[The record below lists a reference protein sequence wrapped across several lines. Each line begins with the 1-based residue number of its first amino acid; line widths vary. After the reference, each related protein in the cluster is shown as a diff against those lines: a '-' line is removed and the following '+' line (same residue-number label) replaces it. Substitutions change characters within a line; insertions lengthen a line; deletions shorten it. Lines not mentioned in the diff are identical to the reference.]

1 LSPEALIVLMGNP
14 NDMTDQL
21 TKSEELIARRK
32 SAVPNGVGMFNYA
45 TAAKASGATIIDAD
59 GRELIDFAGGIGV
72 VNAGHCPPPVVK
84 AIQEQAAKFLHVS
97 FNVASYEPYI
107 ALCEKLNALLPHG
120 GPTKT
125 LLVSTGAEAVEN
137 AIKIARQ
144 ATKRQGVLCF
154 TDAFHGRTMMA
165 MTLTSKVGYKP
176 DCGPFAPEVY
186 RTQYPNFYRHGSGRS
201 EADFVKAELHR
212 LEELAHNTVAPEN
225 LAAVIIEVVQG
236 EGGFNVA
243 PAGYLKGL
251 RAFCDKHGIM
261 LIFDEV
267 QAGFGRTGAWSA
279 YEHFDVI
286 PDISTWAK
294 SLGSGMP
301 IAAVMGRAEIM
312 DKAGP
317 SSIGGTYIGN
327 PVSCAAALATLKY
340 MEEIDINAKGR
351 HVGEVI
357 RKRFE
362 KMKTEHACI
371 GDVRGLGAMM
381 ALEFVH
387 NSDPMQPDADTCAK
401 LMNACATRDLVVI
414 NAGTEK
420 NIIRVLSP
428 LVISDQLL
436 NKGLDIMEE
445 ELDKICAQ

>member
-1 LSPEALIVLMGNP
+1 MSHP
-14 NDMTDQL
+14 TDHL
-21 TKSEELIARRK
+21 TKSQELIARRK
-32 SAVPNGVGMFNYA
+32 AAIPNGVGMFNTA
-45 TAAKASGATIIDAD
+45 TASRAEGALIIDAD

-125 LLVSTGAEAVEN
+125 MLVNTGAEAVEN

-144 ATKRQGVLCF
+144 ATKRPGVLCF
-154 TDAFHGRTMMA
+154 TDAFHGRSLMA

-186 RTQYPNFYRHGSGRS
+186 RTQYPNFYRYGAGRS
-201 EADFVKAELHR
+201 EAEFVKAELHR
-212 LEELAHNTVAPEN
+212 LEELSHNTVDPKQ
-225 LAAVIIEVVQG
+225 LACVIIELVQG

-243 PAGYLKGL
+243 PKGYVEGL
-251 RAFCDKHGIM
+251 RKWCDKHGIL

-267 QAGFGRTGAWSA
+267 QAGFGRTGAWAA
-279 YEHFDVI
+279 YEHFGVL
-286 PDISTWAK
+286 PDLSTWAK
-294 SLGSGMP
+294 SMGSGMP
-301 IAAVMGRAEIM
+301 IGCVMGKADIM

-327 PVSCAAALATLKY
+327 PVSCAAALATIRY

-351 HVGEVI
+351 HVGNII
-357 RKRFE
+357 RQRFE
-362 KMKTEHACI
+362 KMKAKHACI
-371 GDVRGLGAMM
+371 GEVRGLGAMIAM
-381 ALEFVH
+381 EFVK
-387 NSDPMQPDADTCAK
+387 NGDPQQPDADTCAK
-401 LMNACATRDLVVI
+401 LMNACAKRDLIVI
-414 NAGTEK
+414 TAGTDK
-420 NIIRVLSP
+420 NVIRVLSP
-428 LVISDQLL
+428 LVISDELL

-445 ELDKICAQ
+445 ELAMICG

>member
-1 LSPEALIVLMGNP
+1 
-14 NDMTDQL
+14 MTEQL
-21 TKSEELIARRK
+21 TKSQELIARRK
-32 SAVPNGVGMFNYA
+32 AAVPNGVGMFNYA
-45 TAAKASGATIIDAD
+45 TAAKASGATITDAD

-107 ALCEKLNALLPHG
+107 ALCERLNALLPHG

-144 ATKRQGVLCF
+144 ATKRSGVLCF

-186 RTQYPNFYRHGSGRS
+186 RTQYPNYFRFGAGRS
-201 EADFVKAELHR
+201 EAEFAQAELHR
-212 LEELAHNTVAPEN
+212 LEELTHNTVAPNE
-225 LAAVIIEVVQG
+225 LAAIIIEVVQG

-243 PAGYLKGL
+243 PAAYLKGL

-261 LIFDEV
+261 LVFDEV

-279 YEHFDVI
+279 YEHFGVI
-286 PDISTWAK
+286 PDLSTWAK

-301 IAAVMGRAEIM
+301 IAAVMGKADIM

-327 PVSCAAALATLKY
+327 PVSCAAALATLDY

-351 HVGEVI
+351 HVGNVI
-357 RKRFE
+357 RARFE
-362 KMKTEHACI
+362 KMKAKHSCI

-381 ALEFVH
+381 AMEF
-387 NSDPMQPDADTCAK
+387 NLDRDPMRPDADTCTK
-401 LMNACATRDLVVI
+401 LMNACAKRDLVVI
-414 NAGTEK
+414 TAGTDK
-420 NIIRVLSP
+420 NVIRVLSP
-428 LVISDQLL
+428 LVISDELL
-436 NKGLDIMEE
+436 NRGLDIMEE
-445 ELDKICAQ
+445 ELEKICG

>member
-1 LSPEALIVLMGNP
+1 
-14 NDMTDQL
+14 MTEQI
-21 TKSEELIARRK
+21 TRSQELIARRK
-32 SAVPNGVGMFNYA
+32 AAVPNGVGMFNYA
-45 TAAKASGATIIDAD
+45 TAAKAVGATITYED

-84 AIQEQAAKFLHVS
+84 AIQDQAAKFLHVS

-107 ALCEKLNALLPHG
+107 ALCEKLNQLLPHG

-144 ATKRQGVLCF
+144 ATKRSGVLCF
-154 TDAFHGRTMMA
+154 TDAFHGRTLMA

-186 RTQYPNFYRHGSGRS
+186 RTQFPNYFHHGNGRS
-201 EADFVKAELHR
+201 EAEFASAELKR
-212 LEELAHNTVAPEN
+212 LEDLSHNLVDPKSLAC
-225 LAAVIIEVVQG
+225 VIIELVQG

-243 PAGYLKGL
+243 PKAYVEGL
-251 RAFCDKHGIM
+251 RAWCDKHGIL
-261 LIFDEV
+261 LIFDEI

-279 YEHFDVI
+279 FSHFGVT
-286 PDISTWAK
+286 PDLSTWAK

-301 IAAVMGRAEIM
+301 IAAVMGKAELM

-327 PVSCAAALATLKY
+327 PVSCAAALATLQY

-351 HVGEVI
+351 HVGDVI

-362 KMKTEHACI
+362 KMKAKHDSI

-381 ALEFVH
+381 AMEFNVKR
-387 NSDPMQPDADTCAK
+387 DPAKPDADTCTK
-401 LMNACATRDLVVI
+401 LMNACAARNLVVI
-414 NAGTEK
+414 TAGTDK
-420 NIIRVLSP
+420 NVIRVLSP
-428 LVISDQLL
+428 LVISDELL
-436 NKGLDIMEE
+436 NRGLDIMEE
-445 ELDKICAQ
+445 ELERICG

>member
-1 LSPEALIVLMGNP
+1 
-14 NDMTDQL
+14 MTEQL
-21 TKSEELIARRK
+21 TKSQELIARRK
-32 SAVPNGVGMFNYA
+32 AAVPNGVGMFNYA
-45 TAAKASGATIIDAD
+45 TAAKASGATITDAD

-107 ALCEKLNALLPHG
+107 ALCERLNALLPHG

-144 ATKRQGVLCF
+144 ATKRSGVLCF

-186 RTQYPNFYRHGSGRS
+186 RTQYPNYFRFGAGRS
-201 EADFVKAELHR
+201 EAEFAQAELHR
-212 LEELAHNTVAPEN
+212 LEELTHNTVAPNE
-225 LAAVIIEVVQG
+225 LAAIIIEVVQG

-243 PAGYLKGL
+243 PAAYLKGL

-279 YEHFDVI
+279 YEHFGVI
-286 PDISTWAK
+286 PDLSTWAK

-301 IAAVMGRAEIM
+301 IAAVMGKADIM

-327 PVSCAAALATLKY
+327 PVSCAAALATLGY

-351 HVGEVI
+351 HVGQVI
-357 RKRFE
+357 RTRFE
-362 KMKTEHACI
+362 KMKAKHDCI

-381 ALEFVH
+381 AMEFNVDR
-387 NSDPMQPDADTCAK
+387 DPMKPDADTCTK
-401 LMNACATRDLVVI
+401 LMNACAARDLVVI
-414 NAGTEK
+414 TAGTDK
-420 NIIRVLSP
+420 NVIRVLSP
-428 LVISDQLL
+428 LVISDELL
-436 NKGLDIMEE
+436 NRGLDIMEE
-445 ELDKICAQ
+445 ELEKICG

>member
-1 LSPEALIVLMGNP
+1 
-14 NDMTDQL
+14 MTDQL
-21 TKSEELIARRK
+21 TKSQELIARRK
-32 SAVPNGVGMFNYA
+32 AAVPNGVGMFNYA
-45 TAAKASGATIIDAD
+45 TAIKASGATIIDED
-59 GRELIDFAGGIGV
+59 DRELIDFAGGIGV

-154 TDAFHGRTMMA
+154 TDAFHGRTMIA

-186 RTQYPNFYRHGSGRS
+186 RTQFPNFYRYGAGRN
-201 EADFVKAELHR
+201 EAEFVKAELNR
-212 LEELAHNTVAPEN
+212 LEELSHNTVAPEN
-225 LAAVIIEVVQG
+225 LAAVVIETVQG
-236 EGGFNVA
+236 EGGFNVV
-243 PAGYLKGL
+243 PAAYLKGL
-251 RAFCDKHGIM
+251 RTWCDKHGIL
-261 LIFDEV
+261 LIFDEI
-267 QAGFGRTGAWSA
+267 QSGFGRTGAWSA
-279 YEHFDVI
+279 FEQFGVV

-301 IAAVMGRAEIM
+301 IAAVLGKAEIM

-327 PVSCAAALATLKY
+327 PVSCVAALATLKY

-351 HVGEVI
+351 HVGAVI

-362 KMKTEHACI
+362 KMKAKHKQI

-381 ALEFVH
+381 AIEFVKD
-387 NSDPMQPDADTCAK
+387 SDPMQPDADTCAQ
-401 LMNACATRDLVVI
+401 LMNACAKRDLVVI

-420 NIIRVLSP
+420 NIIRILSP
-428 LVISDQLL
+428 LVISDELL

-445 ELDKICAQ
+445 ELDKICV

>member
-1 LSPEALIVLMGNP
+1 
-14 NDMTDQL
+14 MTEQL
-21 TKSEELIARRK
+21 TKSQELIARRK
-32 SAVPNGVGMFNYA
+32 AAVPNGVGMFNYA
-45 TAAKASGATIIDAD
+45 TAAKASGATITDAD

-107 ALCEKLNALLPHG
+107 ALCERLNALLPHG

-144 ATKRQGVLCF
+144 ATKRGGVLCF

-186 RTQYPNFYRHGSGRS
+186 RTQYPNYFRFGAGRS
-201 EADFVKAELHR
+201 EAEFAEAELHR
-212 LEELAHNTVAPEN
+212 LEELTHNTVAPNE
-225 LAAVIIEVVQG
+225 LAAIIIEVVQG

-243 PAGYLKGL
+243 PAAYLKGL

-279 YEHFDVI
+279 YEHFGVI
-286 PDISTWAK
+286 PDLSTWAK

-301 IAAVMGRAEIM
+301 IAAVMGKADIM

-327 PVSCAAALATLKY
+327 PVSCAAALATLDY

-351 HVGEVI
+351 HVGQVI
-357 RKRFE
+357 RARFE
-362 KMKTEHACI
+362 KMKAKHDCI

-381 ALEFVH
+381 AMEFNVDR
-387 NSDPMQPDADTCAK
+387 DPMKPDADTCTK
-401 LMNACATRDLVVI
+401 LMNACAARDLVVI
-414 NAGTEK
+414 TAGTDK
-420 NIIRVLSP
+420 NVIRVLSP
-428 LVISDQLL
+428 LVISDELL
-436 NKGLDIMEE
+436 NRGLDIMEE
-445 ELDKICAQ
+445 ELEKICG

>member
-1 LSPEALIVLMGNP
+1 
-14 NDMTDQL
+14 MTEQL
-21 TKSEELIARRK
+21 TRSQELIARRK
-32 SAVPNGVGMFNYA
+32 AAVPNGVGMFNYA
-45 TAAKASGATIIDAD
+45 TAARANGAIITDAD

-84 AIQEQAAKFLHVS
+84 AIQEQAEKFLHVS

-107 ALCEKLNALLPHG
+107 ALCEKLNTLLPHG
-120 GPTKT
+120 GATKT

-144 ATKRQGVLCF
+144 ATGRQGVLCY
-154 TDAFHGRTMMA
+154 TDAFHGRSMMA
-165 MTLTSKVGYKP
+165 MTLTSKVGYKLN
-176 DCGPFAPEVY
+176 CGPFAPEVY
-186 RTQYPNFYRHGSGRS
+186 RLQYPNVYRYASGRS
-201 EADFVKAELHR
+201 DEEFAKAELAC
-212 LEELAHNTVAPEN
+212 LEEAMQNSIDVNN
-225 LAAVIIEVVQG
+225 LAAIIIEVVQG

-243 PAGYLKGL
+243 PEAYLKGL
-251 RAFCDKHGIM
+251 RAFCTKHGVM

-279 YEHFDVI
+279 YEHFGVT
-286 PDISTWAK
+286 PDLSTWAK

-301 IAAVMGRAEIM
+301 IGAVVGRAEIM

-317 SSIGGTYIGN
+317 STIGGTYIGN

-357 RKRFE
+357 RTRFE
-362 KMKTEHACI
+362 GWKKKYRQI
-371 GDVRGLGAMM
+371 GDVRGLGAMR
-381 ALEFVH
+381 AIEFVK
-387 NSDPMQPDADTCAK
+387 NGDPQQPDADTCTA
-401 LMNACATRDLVVI
+401 LMNACARRDLI
-414 NAGTEK
+414 LITAGTHK
-420 NIIRVLSP
+420 NVIRVLSP
-428 LVISDQLL
+428 LVIDDATL

-445 ELDKICAQ
+445 ELDKIAG

>member
-1 LSPEALIVLMGNP
+1 MDIILQLRS
-14 NDMTDQL
+14 MTEQL
-21 TKSEELIARRK
+21 TKSQELIARRK
-32 SAVPNGVGMFNYA
+32 NAVPNGVGMFNYA

-84 AIQEQAAKFLHVS
+84 AIQEQAEKFLHVS

-144 ATKRQGVLCF
+144 ATKRSGVLCF

-186 RTQYPNFYRHGSGRS
+186 RTQYPNYFRFGAGRS
-201 EADFVKAELHR
+201 EAEFAQAELHR
-212 LEELAHNTVAPEN
+212 LEELTHNTVAPNE
-225 LAAVIIEVVQG
+225 LAAIIIEVVQG

-243 PAGYLKGL
+243 PAAYLKGL
-251 RAFCDKHGIM
+251 RAFCDKHGIL

-279 YEHFDVI
+279 YEHFGVL
-286 PDISTWAK
+286 PDLSTWAK

-301 IAAVMGRAEIM
+301 IAAVMGKAEIM

-362 KMKTEHACI
+362 KMKAKHDCI

-381 ALEFVH
+381 AMEFNVQR
-387 NSDPMQPDADTCAK
+387 DPLRPDADTCTK
-401 LMNACATRDLVVI
+401 LMNACAKRDLVVI
-414 NAGTEK
+414 TAGTDK
-420 NIIRVLSP
+420 NVIRVLSP
-428 LVISDQLL
+428 LVISDELL

-445 ELDKICAQ
+445 ELEKICGK

>member
-1 LSPEALIVLMGNP
+1 MRL
-14 NDMTDQL
+14 MTDQL
-21 TKSEELIARRK
+21 TKSQELIARRK
-32 SAVPNGVGMFNYA
+32 AAVPNGVGMFNYA
-45 TAAKASGATIIDAD
+45 TAKNASGATIIDED
-59 GRELIDFAGGIGV
+59 DRELIDFAGGIGV

-107 ALCEKLNALLPHG
+107 ALCEKLNTLLPHG

-186 RTQYPNFYRHGSGRS
+186 RTQFPNFYRYSAGRS
-201 EADFVKAELHR
+201 EAEFVKAELHR
-212 LEELAHNTVAPEN
+212 LEELSHNTVAPEN
-225 LAAVIIEVVQG
+225 LAAIIIETVQG
-236 EGGFNVA
+236 EGGFNVV
-243 PAGYLKGL
+243 PAAYLKGL
-251 RAFCDKHGIM
+251 RAFCDKHGIL
-261 LIFDEV
+261 LILDEI
-267 QAGFGRTGAWSA
+267 QSGFGRTGAWSA
-279 YEHFDVI
+279 YEQFGVV

-294 SLGSGMP
+294 SLGSGLP
-301 IAAVMGRAEIM
+301 IAAVMGKAEIM

-340 MEEIDINAKGR
+340 MEEIDINAKGK
-351 HVGEVI
+351 HVGDVI
-357 RKRFE
+357 RERFE
-362 KMKTEHACI
+362 KMKAKHERI

-381 ALEFVH
+381 AIEFVK
-387 NSDPMQPDADTCAK
+387 NGDPLQPDAETCNA
-401 LMNACATRDLVVI
+401 LMNACAKRDLVVI

-428 LVISDQLL
+428 LVISDELL
-436 NKGLDIMEE
+436 KKGLDIMEE
-445 ELDKICAQ
+445 ELDKICA

>member
-1 LSPEALIVLMGNP
+1 M
-14 NDMTDQL
+14 
-21 TKSEELIARRK
+21 
-32 SAVPNGVGMFNYA
+32 
-45 TAAKASGATIIDAD
+45 
-59 GRELIDFAGGIGV
+59 
-72 VNAGHCPPPVVK
+72 
-84 AIQEQAAKFLHVS
+84 
-97 FNVASYEPYI
+97 
-107 ALCEKLNALLPHG
+107 
-120 GPTKT
+120 
-125 LLVSTGAEAVEN
+125 
-137 AIKIARQ
+137 
-144 ATKRQGVLCF
+144 LCF
-154 TDAFHGRTMMA
+154 TDAFHGRTLMA

-186 RTQYPNFYRHGSGRS
+186 RTQYPNFYRYGAGRS
-201 EADFVKAELHR
+201 VAEFVKAELHR
-212 LEELAHNTVAPEN
+212 LEELTHNTVAPSE

-243 PAGYLKGL
+243 PAAYLKGL
-251 RAFCDKHGIM
+251 RTFCDKHGIL

-279 YEHFDVI
+279 FEHFGVT
-286 PDISTWAK
+286 PDLSTWAK

-351 HVGEVI
+351 HVGNVI
-357 RKRFE
+357 RTRFE
-362 KMKTEHACI
+362 RMKAKHKVI

-381 ALEFVH
+381 AMEFVK
-387 NSDPMQPDADTCAK
+387 NDDPLQPDAETCTA
-401 LMNACATRDLVVI
+401 LMNACAERDLVVI
-414 NAGTEK
+414 TAGTDK
-420 NIIRVLSP
+420 NIIRVLCP
-428 LVISDQLL
+428 LVISDEQL

-445 ELDKICAQ
+445 ELERIVG

>member
-1 LSPEALIVLMGNP
+1 
-14 NDMTDQL
+14 MTDQL
-21 TKSEELIARRK
+21 TKSQELIARRK
-32 SAVPNGVGMFNYA
+32 AAVPNGVGMFNYA
-45 TAAKASGATIIDAD
+45 TAAKASGATIIDSD

-84 AIQEQAAKFLHVS
+84 AIQEQAARFLHVS

-186 RTQYPNFYRHGSGRS
+186 RTQYPNFYRYGAGRS

-212 LEELAHNTVAPEN
+212 LEELSHNTVAPEN
-225 LAAVIIEVVQG
+225 LAAVIIETVQG
-236 EGGFNVA
+236 EGGFNVV
-243 PAGYLKGL
+243 PAAYLKGL
-251 RAFCDKHGIM
+251 RAWCDKHGIL
-261 LIFDEV
+261 LICDEL
-267 QAGFGRTGAWSA
+267 QSGFGRTGAWCA
-279 YEHFDVI
+279 YQQFGVV

-294 SLGSGMP
+294 SMGSGMP
-301 IAAVMGRAEIM
+301 IAAVMGKAAIM

-327 PVSCAAALATLKY
+327 PLSCAAALATIMY

-351 HVGEVI
+351 HVGNVI
-357 RKRFE
+357 RARFE
-362 KMKTEHACI
+362 KMKAKHACI

-381 ALEFVH
+381 AIEFVK
-387 NSDPMQPDADTCAK
+387 NSDPMQPDADTCTA
-401 LMNACATRDLVVI
+401 LMNACAKRDLVVI

-428 LVISDQLL
+428 LVISDELL

-445 ELDKICAQ
+445 ELEKIVG

>member
-1 LSPEALIVLMGNP
+1 
-14 NDMTDQL
+14 MTEQM
-21 TKSEELIARRK
+21 TKSQELIARRK
-32 SAVPNGVGMFNYA
+32 ASVPNGVGMFNYA
-45 TAAKASGATIIDAD
+45 TAAKAYGATLVDED

-72 VNAGHCPPPVVK
+72 VNAGHCPPPVVR
-84 AIQEQAAKFLHVS
+84 AIQEQAEKFLHVS

-144 ATKRQGVLCF
+144 ATKRSGVLCF

-186 RTQYPNFYRHGSGRS
+186 RTQYPNYFHYGAGRS
-201 EADFVKAELHR
+201 EAEFAQAELHR
-212 LEELAHNTVAPEN
+212 LEELSHNLVDPKQ
-225 LAAVIIEVVQG
+225 LACVIVELVQG

-243 PAGYLKGL
+243 PKAYVEGL
-251 RAFCDKHGIM
+251 RKWCDHHGIL
-261 LIFDEV
+261 LIFDEI

-279 YEHFDVI
+279 YEHFGI
-286 PDISTWAK
+286 TPDLSTWAK

-301 IAAVMGRAEIM
+301 IAAVMGRADIM

-362 KMKTEHACI
+362 KMKAKHDCI

-381 ALEFVH
+381 AMEFNVKR
-387 NSDPMQPDADTCAK
+387 DPAKPDADTCTK
-401 LMNACATRDLVVI
+401 LMNACAKRDLVVI
-414 NAGTEK
+414 TASTDK
-420 NIIRVLSP
+420 NVIRVLSP
-428 LVISDQLL
+428 LVISDALL

-445 ELDKICAQ
+445 ELDKIAG

>member
-1 LSPEALIVLMGNP
+1 
-14 NDMTDQL
+14 MTEQL
-21 TKSEELIARRK
+21 TKSQELIARRK
-32 SAVPNGVGMFNYA
+32 AAVPNGVGMFNYA
-45 TAAKASGATIIDAD
+45 TAARAHGATIVDDD

-84 AIQEQAAKFLHVS
+84 AIQEQAEKFLHVS

-144 ATKRQGVLCF
+144 ATKRSGVLCF

-186 RTQYPNFYRHGSGRS
+186 RTQYPNFYRYGAGRS

-212 LEELAHNTVAPEN
+212 LEELEHNLVDPKQ
-225 LAAVIIEVVQG
+225 LACVIIELVQG

-243 PAGYLKGL
+243 PKGYVEGL
-251 RAFCDKHGIM
+251 RKWCDRHGIL
-261 LIFDEV
+261 LICDEI

-279 YEHFDVI
+279 FSHYGI
-286 PDISTWAK
+286 TPDLSTWAK

-301 IAAVMGRAEIM
+301 IAAVMGRAELM
-312 DKAGP
+312 DKAAP

-327 PVSCAAALATLKY
+327 PVSCAAALATLTY

-351 HVGEVI
+351 HVGQVI

-362 KMKTEHACI
+362 KMKAKHACI

-381 ALEFVH
+381 AMEFVKKG
-387 NSDPMQPDADTCAK
+387 DPLQPDAETCTA
-401 LMNACATRDLVVI
+401 LMNACAGRDLVVI
-414 NAGTEK
+414 TAGTDK
-420 NIIRVLSP
+420 NVIRVLSP
-428 LVISDQLL
+428 LVISDDLL
-436 NKGLDIMEE
+436 NRGLDIMEE
-445 ELDKICAQ
+445 ELDRIAG

>member
-1 LSPEALIVLMGNP
+1 
-14 NDMTDQL
+14 MTDQT
-21 TKSEELIARRK
+21 TKSQELIARRK
-32 SAVPNGVGMFNYA
+32 AAIPNGVGMFNYA
-45 TAAKASGATIIDAD
+45 TATKASGATIIDED

-84 AIQEQAAKFLHVS
+84 AIQEQAEKFLHVS

-125 LLVSTGAEAVEN
+125 MLVNTGAEAVEN

-144 ATKRQGVLCF
+144 ATKRPGVLCF
-154 TDAFHGRTMMA
+154 TDAFHGRTLMA

-186 RTQYPNFYRHGSGRS
+186 RTQYPNFYRYGAGRS
-201 EADFVKAELHR
+201 EAEFVKAELHR
-212 LEELAHNTVAPEN
+212 LEELSHNTVDPKQ
-225 LAAVIIEVVQG
+225 LACVIIELVQG

-243 PAGYLKGL
+243 PKAYVEGL
-251 RAFCDKHGIM
+251 RNWCDKHGIL

-267 QAGFGRTGAWSA
+267 QAGFGRTGAWAA
-279 YEHFDVI
+279 YQHFGVI
-286 PDISTWAK
+286 PDLSTWAK

-301 IAAVMGRAEIM
+301 IGCVMGKAEIM

-351 HVGEVI
+351 HVGEII

-362 KMKTEHACI
+362 KMKAKHACI
-371 GDVRGLGAMM
+371 GEVRGLGAMIAM
-381 ALEFVH
+381 EFVKDG
-387 NSDPMQPDADTCAK
+387 DPMKPDAETCAA
-401 LMNACATRDLVVI
+401 LMNACAKRDLIVI
-414 NAGTEK
+414 TAGTEK
-420 NIIRVLSP
+420 NVIRVLCP
-428 LVISDQLL
+428 LVISDALL

-445 ELDKICAQ
+445 ELDRIAG

>member
-1 LSPEALIVLMGNP
+1 
-14 NDMTDQL
+14 MTEQL
-21 TKSEELIARRK
+21 TKSQELIARRK
-32 SAVPNGVGMFNYA
+32 AAVPNGVGMFNYA
-45 TAAKASGATIIDAD
+45 TAAKASGATITDAD

-107 ALCEKLNALLPHG
+107 ALCERLNALLPHG

-144 ATKRQGVLCF
+144 ATKRSGVLCF

-186 RTQYPNFYRHGSGRS
+186 RTQYPNYFRFGAGRS
-201 EADFVKAELHR
+201 EAEFAQAELHR
-212 LEELAHNTVAPEN
+212 LEELTHNTVAPNE
-225 LAAVIIEVVQG
+225 LAAIIIEVVQG

-243 PAGYLKGL
+243 PAAYLHGL

-279 YEHFDVI
+279 YEHFGVI
-286 PDISTWAK
+286 PDLSTWAK

-301 IAAVMGRAEIM
+301 IAAVMGKAAIM

-327 PVSCAAALATLKY
+327 PVSCAAALATLDY

-351 HVGEVI
+351 HVGNLI
-357 RKRFE
+357 RARFE
-362 KMKTEHACI
+362 KMKAKHTCI

-381 ALEFVH
+381 AMEF
-387 NSDPMQPDADTCAK
+387 NLDRDPMRPDADTCTK
-401 LMNACATRDLVVI
+401 LMNACAKRDLVVI
-414 NAGTEK
+414 TAGTDK
-420 NIIRVLSP
+420 NVIRVLSP
-428 LVISDQLL
+428 LVISDELL
-436 NKGLDIMEE
+436 NRGLDIMEE
-445 ELDKICAQ
+445 ELEKICG

>member
-1 LSPEALIVLMGNP
+1 
-14 NDMTDQL
+14 MTEQT
-21 TKSEELIARRK
+21 TKSQELIARRK
-32 SAVPNGVGMFNYA
+32 AAIPNGVGMFNHA
-45 TAAKASGATIIDAD
+45 TATRAEGAVIIDAD

-84 AIQEQAAKFLHVS
+84 AIQEQAEKFLHVS

-125 LLVSTGAEAVEN
+125 MLVNTGAEAVEN

-144 ATKRQGVLCF
+144 ATKRPGVLCF
-154 TDAFHGRTMMA
+154 TDAFHGRTLMA

-186 RTQYPNFYRHGSGRS
+186 RTQYPNFYRYGAGRS
-201 EADFVKAELHR
+201 EAEFVQAELHR
-212 LEELAHNTVAPEN
+212 LEELSHNTVDPKQ
-225 LAAVIIEVVQG
+225 LACVIIELVQG

-243 PAGYLKGL
+243 PKAYVEGL
-251 RAFCDKHGIM
+251 RKWCDKHGIL

-267 QAGFGRTGAWSA
+267 QAGFGRTGAWAA
-279 YEHFDVI
+279 YEHFGVI
-286 PDISTWAK
+286 PDLSTWAK
-294 SLGSGMP
+294 SMGSGMP
-301 IAAVMGRAEIM
+301 IGCVMGKAEIM

-327 PVSCAAALATLKY
+327 PVSCAAALATIQY

-351 HVGEVI
+351 HVGDTI

-362 KMKTEHACI
+362 RMKAKHACI
-371 GDVRGLGAMM
+371 GEVRGLGAMIAM
-381 ALEFVH
+381 EFVKDG
-387 NSDPMQPDADTCAK
+387 DPMKPDAETCAA
-401 LMNACATRDLVVI
+401 LMNACAKRDLIVI
-414 NAGTEK
+414 TAGTDK
-420 NIIRVLSP
+420 NVIRVLSP
-428 LVISDQLL
+428 LAISDELL
-436 NKGLDIMEE
+436 NKGLDSMEE
-445 ELDKICAQ
+445 ELDKIAG

>member
-1 LSPEALIVLMGNP
+1 
-14 NDMTDQL
+14 MTEQL
-21 TKSEELIARRK
+21 TKSQELIARRK

-45 TAAKASGATIIDAD
+45 TAAKASGATITDED

-84 AIQEQAAKFLHVS
+84 AIQEQAEKFLHVS
-97 FNVASYEPYI
+97 FNVASYESYI
-107 ALCEKLNALLPHG
+107 ALCEELNALLPHG

-144 ATKRQGVLCF
+144 ATKRSGVLCF

-186 RTQYPNFYRHGSGRS
+186 RTQYPNFFRHGAGRS

-212 LEELAHNTVAPEN
+212 LEELAHNLVDPSE
-225 LAAVIIEVVQG
+225 LACVIIELVQG

-243 PAGYLKGL
+243 PKAYVEGL
-251 RAFCDKHGIM
+251 RKWCDKHGIL
-261 LIFDEV
+261 LIFDEI

-279 YEHFDVI
+279 YSHFGI
-286 PDISTWAK
+286 NPDLSTWAK
-294 SLGSGMP
+294 SLGSGLP

-312 DKAGP
+312 DKAAP

-340 MEEIDINAKGR
+340 MKEIDINAKGR
-351 HVGEVI
+351 HVGDVI

-362 KMKTEHACI
+362 KMKAKHNCI

-381 ALEFVH
+381 AMEFNVDR
-387 NSDPMQPDADTCAK
+387 DPMRPDADTCTK
-401 LMNACATRDLVVI
+401 LMNACAKRDLVVI
-414 NAGTEK
+414 TAGTDK
-420 NIIRVLSP
+420 NVIRVLAP
-428 LVISDQLL
+428 LVISDELL

-445 ELDKICAQ
+445 ELDKIRG